1 LANLVGLPDLD
12 AFPDL
17 FDLFGLFGLPASLG
31 PPGLPGLPRLFLPKR
46 ASIERF
52 PPLRFGFVPSKVA
65 NSFFAGAPPFAP
77 RPFDTRRSSTFPG
90 RALGLRR
97 WAAAPRTVDEFL

>member
-12 AFPDL
+12 DFPDL
-17 FDLFGLFGLPASLG
+17 FDLFGLLASLG
-31 PPGLPGLPRLFLPKR
+31 PPGLPGLSRLFLPKR

-77 RPFDTRRSSTFPG
+77 RLFDARRSPTFPG

-97 WAAAPRTVDEFL
+97 